1 MNKMIRRGVALGL
14 ALAVT
19 VTAASASNALGW
31 DLHKSSVPISQG
43 TALGT
48 NIFWSDTYSD
58 LRTEYFVS
66 YTPNTN
72 VVPTVAYGDKVLSKA
87 TLSGMA
93 QSLES
98 QGKRVVSGLNGDWYV
113 MATGATT
120 GLVVTNG
127 GVRATSYYN
136 DSWAIGF
143 NADGTAFIGQP
154 GLTTTVSF
162 GGQSYPLTG
171 AINKI
176 RQAYKNGVGGLTLMT
191 SDFSAT
197 TQNTKPGVDVVLTPV
212 DDGTGTSPLQPTI
225 GQTVRY
231 TVDQVL
237 ESTSAIPIPEGK
249 AVLTLNG
256 EEDANLL
263 AALRALQPGSEV
275 TLSITAADARWN
287 TVTEAL
293 GGVSKIVTN
302 GQVASGLDPSRT
314 ACSAVGIKAD
324 GTVVFYAIDGKQS
337 GHSVGATISQV
348 AQRLV
353 ELGCVDAISMD
364 GGGST
369 TIGVTYPDQNG
380 MQVVNKPSD
389 GAQRSNS
396 TAIFLTTTLQPTG
409 QLAGYYITPSD
420 KMLLAGAQVQLS
432 AAGLDSSY
440 YLTQGNPVGWS
451 VTSGGGSVSE
461 TGLYTAGTESGFS
474 QVTASDGLYTGTA
487 YLTTVKTPDS
497 ISVSNE
503 STGAAVTSLNLDP
516 GQQVDLK
523 ASAVYRKLALTA
535 QDTCFTWSVSGG
547 VGTVDQNGLFTAG
560 EKSGTGTLTVSAGGK
575 TTTIQ
580 VSVAGHIK
588 TLENGEG
595 DLSTFISTPS
605 LTAAPETGLD
615 YVHNG
620 KQSVKLAY
628 QAGETGV
635 ASLSTSL
642 SIPAGES
649 WLGMWV
655 YGDGSG
661 NTLMATANGQG
672 GQQFLL
678 TALDFTGWRY
688 VMVELPQGTAS
699 ITELSVVY
707 GGGEGKQSGVIW
719 LDQLVTANEQLTDT
733 TAPTITIQASGTQLT
748 ATVSDNMDKTIPQ
761 GNLTLTYDCA
771 PLQFTWNESAGTL
784 SATLPAADNGYH
796 RVTLVAG
803 DASGN
808 LARASADISPATQRT
823 SPFGD
828 MAGHWAEPYATFLY
842 DQGIS
847 QGIGGDVPQYQ
858 PNRNITRAEFFAMVA
873 HWMDLD
879 PALYSGV
886 ELPFADKDQIPDWAI
901 NEVKAMYS
909 LGLLQ
914 GAETAG
920 GVMCNPTATITRAEA
935 ITLLGRIQAKGYTQ
949 ADLSAF
955 TDAAQVPAWAA
966 EYTGIL
972 VAQGVV
978 AGTNDQI
985 RPNGLLTRG
994 EVAKL
999 LYAML

>member
-1 MNKMIRRGVALGL
+1 MIKTIRRGVALGL

-93 QSLES
+93 KSLES

-127 GVRATSYYN
+127 GVRATSYYK

-171 AINKI
+171 SINKI
-176 RQAYKNGVGGLTLMT
+176 RQTYKNGVGGLTLLT

-212 DDGTGTSPLQPTI
+212 NDGTGTSPLQPAI

-237 ESTSAIPIPEGK
+237 ESTGAIAIPEGK

-256 EEDANLL
+256 EDDANLL

-287 TVTEAL
+287 NVTEAL

-324 GTVVFYAIDGKQS
+324 GTVVFYAMDGKQS
-337 GHSVGATISQV
+337 GHSVGATITQV

-409 QLAGYYITPSD
+409 QLAGYYVTPSD

-451 VTSGGGSVSE
+451 VTSGGGAVSE

-487 YLTTVKTPDS
+487 YLTTVRTPDS
-497 ISVSNE
+497 ISLSNE

-535 QDTCFTWSVSGG
+535 QDT
-547 VGTVDQNGLFTAG
+547 
-560 EKSGTGTLTVSAGGK
+560 
-575 TTTIQ
+575 
-580 VSVAGHIK
+580 
-588 TLENGEG
+588 
-595 DLSTFISTPS
+595 
-605 LTAAPETGLD
+605 
-615 YVHNG
+615 
-620 KQSVKLAY
+620 
-628 QAGETGV
+628 
-635 ASLSTSL
+635 
-642 SIPAGES
+642 
-649 WLGMWV
+649 
-655 YGDGSG
+655 
-661 NTLMATANGQG
+661 
-672 GQQFLL
+672 
-678 TALDFTGWRY
+678 
-688 VMVELPQGTAS
+688 
-699 ITELSVVY
+699 
-707 GGGEGKQSGVIW
+707 
-719 LDQLVTANEQLTDT
+719 
-733 TAPTITIQASGTQLT
+733 
-748 ATVSDNMDKTIPQ
+748 
-761 GNLTLTYDCA
+761 
-771 PLQFTWNESAGTL
+771 
-784 SATLPAADNGYH
+784 
-796 RVTLVAG
+796 
-803 DASGN
+803 
-808 LARASADISPATQRT
+808 
-823 SPFGD
+823 
-828 MAGHWAEPYATFLY
+828 
-842 DQGIS
+842 
-847 QGIGGDVPQYQ
+847 
-858 PNRNITRAEFFAMVA
+858 
-873 HWMDLD
+873 
-879 PALYSGV
+879 
-886 ELPFADKDQIPDWAI
+886 
-901 NEVKAMYS
+901 
-909 LGLLQ
+909 
-914 GAETAG
+914 
-920 GVMCNPTATITRAEA
+920 
-935 ITLLGRIQAKGYTQ
+935 
-949 ADLSAF
+949 
-955 TDAAQVPAWAA
+955 
-966 EYTGIL
+966 
-972 VAQGVV
+972 
-978 AGTNDQI
+978 
-985 RPNGLLTRG
+985 
-994 EVAKL
+994 
-999 LYAML
+999 

>member
-1 MNKMIRRGVALGL
+1 MIKTIRRGVALGL

-93 QSLES
+93 KSLES

-127 GVRATSYYN
+127 GVRATSYYK

-171 AINKI
+171 SINKI
-176 RQAYKNGVGGLTLMT
+176 RQTYKNGVGGLTLLT

-212 DDGTGTSPLQPTI
+212 NDGTGTSPLQPAI

-237 ESTSAIPIPEGK
+237 ESTGAIAIPEGK

-256 EEDANLL
+256 EDDANLL

-287 TVTEAL
+287 NVTEAL

-324 GTVVFYAIDGKQS
+324 GTVVFYAMDGKQS
-337 GHSVGATISQV
+337 GHSVGATITQV

-409 QLAGYYITPSD
+409 QLAGYYVTPSD

-451 VTSGGGSVSE
+451 VTSGGGAVSE

-487 YLTTVKTPDS
+487 YLTTVRTPDS
-497 ISVSNE
+497 ISLSNE

-580 VSVAGHIK
+580 VSVAGHVK
-588 TLENGEG
+588 TLENCEG
-595 DLSTFISTPS
+595 ALSAFISTPS
-605 LTAAPETGLD
+605 LTATPETGLD

-620 KQSVKLAY
+620 KQSVKLTY
-628 QAGETGV
+628 QAGATGV
-635 ASLSTSL
+635 ASLSTNL

-688 VMVELPQGTAS
+688 VMTELPQGTAS

-707 GGGEGKQSGVIW
+707 GGGEGKQSGAIW
-719 LDQLVTANEQLTDT
+719 LDQLVTANERLTDT
-733 TAPTITIQASGTQLT
+733 TAPTVTVKASGTQLT
-748 ATVSDNMDKTIPQ
+748 ATVTDNMDKTIPQ
-761 GNLTLTYDCA
+761 GNLTLTYDGA

-808 LARASADISPATQRT
+808 LARASADISPASQRT

-847 QGIGGDVPQYQ
+847 QGTGGDVPQYQ

-886 ELPFADKDQIPDWAI
+886 ELPFADKDKIPDWAI

-914 GAETAG
+914 GTETAG

>member
-1 MNKMIRRGVALGL
+1 MIKTIRRGVALGL

-93 QSLES
+93 KSLES

-120 GLVVTNG
+120 GLVVTTG
-127 GVRATSYYN
+127 GVRATSYYK

-171 AINKI
+171 SINKI
-176 RQAYKNGVGGLTLMT
+176 RQTYKNGVGGLTLLT

-212 DDGTGTSPLQPTI
+212 NDGTGTSPLQPAI

-237 ESTSAIPIPEGK
+237 ESTGAIAIPEGK

-256 EEDANLL
+256 EDDANLL

-287 TVTEAL
+287 NVTEAL

-324 GTVVFYAIDGKQS
+324 GTVVFYAMDGKQS
-337 GHSVGATISQV
+337 GHSVGATITQV

-451 VTSGGGSVSE
+451 VTSGGGAVSE

-497 ISVSNE
+497 ISLSNE

-580 VSVAGHIK
+580 VSVAGHVK
-588 TLENGEG
+588 TLENCEG
-595 DLSTFISTPS
+595 ALSAFISTPS

-620 KQSVKLAY
+620 KQSVKLTY
-628 QAGETGV
+628 QAGATGV
-635 ASLSTSL
+635 ASLSTNL
-642 SIPAGES
+642 SIPTGES

-688 VMVELPQGTAS
+688 VMTELPQGTAS

-707 GGGEGKQSGVIW
+707 GGGQGKQSGAIW
-719 LDQLVTANEQLTDT
+719 LDQLVTANERLTDT
-733 TAPTITIQASGTQLT
+733 TAPTVTVKASGTQLT
-748 ATVSDNMDKTIPQ
+748 ATVTDNMDKTIPQ
-761 GNLTLTYDCA
+761 GNLTLTYDGA

-808 LARASADISPATQRT
+808 LARASADISPATQRI

-847 QGIGGDVPQYQ
+847 QGTGGDVPQYQ

-886 ELPFADKDQIPDWAI
+886 ELPFADKDKIPDWAI

-914 GAETAG
+914 GTETAG